1 MEMKIDFQKA
11 EFQFWAIL
19 LAICSSAT
27 EITTKFQ
34 KIEKMVKNQPTID
47 AFMDRRLSSEYH
59 FLSNDVVNFRV
70 QRWVECAC
78 IRWERQGISLPR
90 SVEGRAVSTFVKI
103 SIEEQF

>member
-1 MEMKIDFQKA
+1 MKIDFQKA

-19 LAICSSAT
+19 LAICST